1 LSLKQIELDADT
13 KKLGL
18 FSIAPEKGS
27 VSAGASLPVVFTYK
41 LPVATAAAIASTAK
55 RASTTSVS
63 RASIDSSTGATASSA
78 WTCYTATVK
87 LKGGAKGEGQ
97 PDVSTV
103 TVVLRVPC
111 AKN

>member
-1 LSLKQIELDADT
+1 LSHKQIELDADT

-27 VSAGASLPVVFTYK
+27 VTAGASLPVVFTYK
-41 LPVATAAAIASTAK
+41 LPTTAAAATATATK
-55 RASTTSVS
+55 RASPSTTAT
-63 RASIDSSTGATASSA
+63 RASVDNSSSA
-78 WTCYTATVK
+78 ANSSWTSYTATVK
-87 LKGGAKGEGQ
+87 LKGGAKSEGQ